1 MIAKEEKRIE
11 ILDAAI
17 KVFSEAGVEGAT
29 IEGIAKKAGIGKG
42 TVYDYFDSKN
52 TLFLEMI
59 RYSGKRFSEGIVPVI
74 EQGNTMSEKIQLISQ
89 FYASFLKEHLDMFRS
104 IMTGQTLSEDMRS
117 RMLKEIWTTAAA
129 FEDMIRDGI
138 RTNELRGD
146 IDPEIAAATIMGGI
160 QNYAMKKMFIDGL
173 SPEDI
178 DHEGVAQVILRGL
191 VDKGDYQ

>member
-1 MIAKEEKRIE
+1 MSAKEEKRIE
-11 ILDAAI
+11 ILNAAI

-74 EQGNTMSEKIQLISQ
+74 EQGNTMLEKIRLISQ
-89 FYASFLKEHLDMFRS
+89 FYASFLKEHLDTFRS

-117 RMLKEIWTTAAA
+117 RMLKEMWTTAKAV
-129 FEDMIRDGI
+129 EDMIRDGI
-138 RTNELRGD
+138 RTNELRGN

-160 QNYAMKKMFIDGL
+160 QNYAMKKMFIDGYA
-173 SPEDI
+173 PNDI
-178 DHEGVAQVILRGL
+178 DHEAVAKVILLGL
-191 VDKGDYQ
+191 VEKDI

>member
-191 VDKGDYQ
+191 VDKDI

>member
-1 MIAKEEKRIE
+1 MTAKEEKRVE

-29 IEGIAKKAGIGKG
+29 IESIAKKAGIGKG

-74 EQGNTMSEKIQLISQ
+74 EQGNTMLERIRLISR

-117 RMLKEIWTTAAA
+117 RMLKEMWTTATAV
-129 FEDMIRDGI
+129 EDMIRDGI
-138 RTNELRGD
+138 RTNELRED
-146 IDPEIAAATIMGGI
+146 IDPEIAAAMIMGGI
-160 QNYAMKKMFIDGL
+160 QNYAMKKMFIDGF

-178 DHEGVAQVILRGL
+178 DHKAVAQVILLGL

>member
-1 MIAKEEKRIE
+1 MTAKEEKRVE

-74 EQGNTMSEKIQLISQ
+74 EQGNTMLEKIRLISQ

-117 RMLKEIWTTAAA
+117 RMLKEIWTTATA

-191 VDKGDYQ
+191 VDKDI